1 MKITISKTIQE
12 THELELPAYRKNIC
26 YYFKIISESQ
36 AIQVNFG
43 EGMESISIGY
53 ASVALTNGHETS
65 NQVEF
70 DFKFNE
76 VMTLLMEKASI

>member
-53 ASVALTNGHETS
+53 ASVVLNSAIEVG
-65 NQVEF
+65 NQEEF
-70 DFKFNE
+70 DTKFNE
-76 VMTLLMEKASI
+76 VVTVLMEKASV